1 MAYQRL
7 AVILGNC
14 LFPDLKALKPDK
26 QTLFF
31 MAEDAGLCTHFRYHK
46 HKLILFLSAMRSFHD
61 SLPSKYP
68 TNYWK
73 LSSENQQLSYEDK
86 LQKTLDEYAKIQEIV
101 IFTIEDKFFAERM
114 QQFCKKNDLQLT
126 VVDSPGFFST
136 VKDFQQ
142 YLDSSKRPFMQY
154 FYTGQRKK
162 YGILVNEEG
171 EPRHGKWSFDEENRK
186 KLPKDI
192 EIPTLPDSEWTDHTH
207 DVVQVVD
214 ELFSKHP
221 GDSHNFWLA
230 TTRRQALYRLR
241 DFLEHR
247 FEKFGP
253 YEDAIDSERN
263 FLFHSVLSPYINLG
277 LITAQEVIDSAL
289 EYAEEN
295 DVHYPSVEGFVR
307 QIIGWREFMRGMY
320 HTHDLRGNFFDNQ
333 RKLKDCWYDGS
344 TGIPPLDD
352 SIKRVAQHGYTH
364 HIERLMVLGNIMLL
378 AEVHPDE
385 VYKWFMEMF
394 VDSSDWVMEPN
405 VYGMSQFADGGTFA
419 TKPYIGGANY
429 ISKMSDYR
437 KSKDWADPVDGL
449 YWSFIDRH
457 RNAFAKNQ
465 RMSMMIATLDR
476 MNQERKEHIF
486 QQAEEFRERTTS
498 FL

>member
-1 MAYQRL
+1 MAYHRL

-14 LFPDLKALKPDK
+14 LFPNLEALKPDK
-26 QTLFF
+26 HTLFF
-31 MAEDAGLCTHFRYHK
+31 MAEDTGLCTHFKYHK
-46 HKLILFLSAMRSFHD
+46 HKLMLFLSAMRSYHD
-61 SLPSKYP
+61 SLQEKYP

-73 LSSENQQLSYEDK
+73 LSEENQSLTYEDK
-86 LQKTLDEYAKIQEIV
+86 LKKTLSNYARIEEIV
-101 IFTIEDKFFAERM
+101 MFTIEDNFFAQRIEG
-114 QQFCKKNDLQLT
+114 FCEKQGLQLT
-126 VVDSPGFFST
+126 IVDSPGFYST
-136 VKDFQQ
+136 VDDFQK
-142 YLDSSKRPFMQY
+142 YLDNSKRPFMQY

-162 YGILVNEEG
+162 YNLLVNEQN
-171 EPRHGKWSFDEENRK
+171 EPLHGKWSFDEENRK

-192 EIPTLPDSEWTDHTH
+192 AIPTQPESEWTEHTQ
-207 DVVQVVD
+207 DVAKLVD
-214 ELFSKHP
+214 KLFPDHP
-221 GDSHNFWLA
+221 GDSQNFWLA

-241 DFLEHR
+241 DFMENR
-247 FEKFGP
+247 FADFGP

-277 LITAQEVIDSAL
+277 LITAKEVIDSAL
-289 EYAEEN
+289 EYAEQH

-307 QIIGWREFMRGMY
+307 QIVGWREFMRGMY
-320 HTHDLRGNFFDNQ
+320 HTHNLRGNFFDNQ
-333 RKLKDCWYDGS
+333 RKLKDCWYDGT

-352 SIKRVAQHGYTH
+352 SIKRVAEHGYTH

-378 AEVHPDE
+378 TEVHPDE

-419 TKPYIGGANY
+419 TKPYIGGSNY

-437 KSKDWADPVDGL
+437 KSKEWADTVDGL

-457 RNAFAKNQ
+457 RNVFAENQ
-465 RMSMMIATLDR
+465 RMSMMIATLDK
-476 MNQERKEHIF
+476 MNHKRKEHIF
-486 QQAEEFRERTTS
+486 QEAEDFRERTT
-498 FL
+498 L